1 MRVVDLIK
9 KKRDGQAL
17 TPHEIGFL
25 VRGYTSGEIPDYQMS
40 AFLMAVVWRGMS
52 DEETFALTVE
62 MLQSGCVLDLSD
74 IPGIKVDKHSTGGV
88 GDKTSLILAPL
99 AAAAGVP
106 VPMIS
111 GRGLA
116 HSGGTLDKLESIP
129 GFRVNLSVDEYR
141 RTLKQIGLVL
151 IGQTSEIAPAD
162 RKLYALRDVTAT
174 VECIPLIAGS
184 IMSKKIAEGI
194 DALVLDVKV
203 GKGAFMKTE
212 DGARRLAETLVGIG
226 RSMGK
231 QVRALITD
239 MNQPL
244 GQAVGNALEVR
255 ESLETL
261 KGRGPEDLTTLSVEL
276 AAHMVV
282 LGERAASLDKA
293 RELVKNL
300 IASGA
305 GLEKFRQLIEA
316 QGGDPL
322 VVDDDDRL
330 PKAALKQEYKAETDG
345 FLLEMDAERI
355 GIASMV
361 LGAGR
366 ERVDSPID
374 HAVGIW
380 LSRKV
385 GDHVARGDVL
395 CTVYY
400 NDEARLKAA
409 AEELRGAFV
418 IGEQDP
424 PKENLIKMVL

>member
-1 MRVVDLIK
+1 
-9 KKRDGQAL
+9 
-17 TPHEIGFL
+17 
-25 VRGYTSGEIPDYQMS
+25 
-40 AFLMAVVWRGMS
+40 
-52 DEETFALTVE
+52 
-62 MLQSGCVLDLSD
+62 
-74 IPGIKVDKHSTGGV
+74 
-88 GDKTSLILAPL
+88 
-99 AAAAGVP
+99 
-106 VPMIS
+106 
-111 GRGLA
+111 
-116 HSGGTLDKLESIP
+116 
-129 GFRVNLSVDEYR
+129 
-141 RTLKQIGLVL
+141 
-151 IGQTSEIAPAD
+151 
-162 RKLYALRDVTAT
+162 VTAT